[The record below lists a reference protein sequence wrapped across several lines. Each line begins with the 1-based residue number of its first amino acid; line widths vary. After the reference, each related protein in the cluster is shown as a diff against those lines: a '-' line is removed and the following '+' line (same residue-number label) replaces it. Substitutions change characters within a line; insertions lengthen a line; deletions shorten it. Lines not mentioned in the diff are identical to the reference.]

1 MNENFNA
8 ILYKNRFHMPGIK
21 YPEKFLPNAQ
31 CAGQIRRPDIFMT
44 SKDFKKER

>member
-8 ILYKNRFHMPGIK
+8 MLYQERFHMPGIK
-21 YPEKFLPNAQ
+21 YPEKFLPKAQ
-31 CAGQIRRPDIFMT
+31 RAGQIRRPDILMT